1 MAVLELKNNP
11 ILFNT
16 VSDDSWI
23 KFISS
28 DMIDATEFHKKL
40 DSEYEGLHL
49 AISNNHRLLFHWAFN
64 AKPWNKHLEDYLDRY
79 CKKYGKDPIVTKNE
93 IRRKIT
99 DEQGRRNKLIMKKTS
114 DVFDF
119 KGERELANIFSAI
132 AYNLHILGDYMSDN
146 RVLEGLE
153 DFNNLVGQIVITF
166 RNLDNIKS
174 RELIKGITKINH
186 MNIDVKYKADK
197 LMAYLKDTVPEFIK
211 SAKGGQLK
219 RRLESKG
226 YVFIK

>member
-1 MAVLELKNNP
+1 
-11 ILFNT
+11 
-16 VSDDSWI
+16 
-23 KFISS
+23 
-28 DMIDATEFHKKL
+28 
-40 DSEYEGLHL
+40 
-49 AISNNHRLLFHWAFN
+49 
-64 AKPWNKHLEDYLDRY
+64 
-79 CKKYGKDPIVTKNE
+79 
-93 IRRKIT
+93 
-99 DEQGRRNKLIMKKTS
+99 MKKTS

-174 RELIKGITKINH
+174 
-186 MNIDVKYKADK
+186 IDVKYKADK

>member
-1 MAVLELKNNP
+1 MAVLGLKNNP

-99 DEQGRRNKLIMKKTS
+99 DEQGRRNKLIMKKQAMYS
-114 DVFDF
+114 IL
-119 KGERELANIFSAI
+119 KERENLPIYFLL
-132 AYNLHILGDYMSDN
+132 LHIICIYW
-146 RVLEGLE
+146 
-153 DFNNLVGQIVITF
+153 VI
-166 RNLDNIKS
+166 I
-174 RELIKGITKINH
+174 
-186 MNIDVKYKADK
+186 
-197 LMAYLKDTVPEFIK
+197 
-211 SAKGGQLK
+211 
-219 RRLESKG
+219 
-226 YVFIK
+226 

>member
-1 MAVLELKNNP
+1 
-11 ILFNT
+11 
-16 VSDDSWI
+16 
-23 KFISS
+23 
-28 DMIDATEFHKKL
+28 
-40 DSEYEGLHL
+40 
-49 AISNNHRLLFHWAFN
+49 
-64 AKPWNKHLEDYLDRY
+64 
-79 CKKYGKDPIVTKNE
+79 
-93 IRRKIT
+93 
-99 DEQGRRNKLIMKKTS
+99 
-114 DVFDF
+114 
-119 KGERELANIFSAI
+119 
-132 AYNLHILGDYMSDN
+132 MSDN